1 MDPLVARSQ
10 SVTPV
15 VDLRVRL
22 FLFFDVLYF
31 FLIHLASA
39 NRASFLVGNLVIDDP
54 SVRIFGTLSGHE
66 PVPMDTN
73 QMESVVTTVDSD
85 QVDSVCEALVFLSI
99 VDELFETN
107 CASAFYCVVVFGHD
121 FSHFLVEVVNN
132 SRIVLIFLSGVA
144 KK

>member
-39 NRASFLVGNLVIDDP
+39 NRASFLVGNLVIDDA

-99 VDELFETN
+99 VDKLFETN
-107 CASAFYCVVVFGHD
+107 CASALYCVVVFGHD